1 MGSEESKRSSGT
13 DDADLLREMVS
24 TPSPTGETDG
34 IRDLLID
41 AAGWMGLEASVDGA
55 GNVRM
60 TTGTD
65 GGRHVLFL
73 CHMDTVPGDIEVRMA
88 DGFLHGRGS
97 VDAKGC
103 LASALVAASAFAG
116 TDRGRV
122 TVVAVPDEEGPSMGV
137 RELVSGPA
145 PDFVV
150 VGEPSGWEGIT
161 IGYKGVVRLRYAS
174 RTDKVH
180 AGMESSSSAEDAIAF
195 WQSMKAYCQ
204 GQNAE
209 GSPTGAFGSI
219 SPTLVSI
226 NTFDDGLELRT
237 EMVLDIRFPPG
248 FDAQR
253 LHEHLRS
260 SRGGAEVEMTE
271 ETPPVLVPK
280 NNELV
285 RALLAS
291 IRGQGGEP
299 RFKKKTGTSDMN
311 VAAAVWEGVPIVAYG
326 PGDSRLD
333 HTPEERLDLAEYGR
347 AIAVLR
353 ATIDR
358 LLG

>member
-1 MGSEESKRSSGT
+1 MGSEESKRSFGT
-13 DDADLLREMVS
+13 DDVDLLREMVS
-24 TPSPTGETDG
+24 IPSPTGETDG
-34 IRDLLID
+34 IRDFLVD
-41 AAGWMGLEASVDGA
+41 SAGRMGLHASVDGA
-55 GNVRM
+55 GNVRL

-73 CHMDTVPGDIEVRMA
+73 CHMDTVPGALEARLA
-88 DGFLHGRGS
+88 EGFLHGRGS

-137 RELVSGPA
+137 RELVRGPP
-145 PDFVV
+145 PDFIV

-174 RTDKVH
+174 RTGKVH
-180 AGMESSSSAEDAIAF
+180 AGMESGSSAEEAIAF
-195 WQSMKAYCQ
+195 WQSLKAYCQ

-209 GSPTGAFGSI
+209 DSPTGAFGSV
-219 SPTLVSI
+219 SPTLEGI

-237 EMVLDIRFPPG
+237 EMVLDVRLPPG
-248 FDAQR
+248 FDTQR
-253 LHEHLRS
+253 LHEHLES

-285 RALLAS
+285 RAMLAS
-291 IRGQGGEP
+291 IRDQGGEP

-311 VAAAVWEGVPIVAYG
+311 VAASAWEGVPIVAYG
-326 PGDSRLD
+326 PGDSRFD
-333 HTPEERLDLAEYGR
+333 HTPEERLDLAEYGK
-347 AIAVLR
+347 AIAVLK
-353 ATIDR
+353 ATIHR